1 MKHAIFGMLAAA
13 ALALPAAAD
22 PVTLRTARGSVEIA
36 QTPKTVAVY
45 DMAALDTLDA
55 LGVPVAGSVSKTF
68 VDYLAKYQGDLGTLF
83 EPDLEALYAL
93 RPDLVIAGG
102 RSAAKVDELAKIA
115 PTVDMTFTGDL
126 LIDEAKERLE
136 DYGRLFGLEDRAALI
151 EGQLDAKVA
160 EARAAIAG
168 KGRGLILLTNG
179 PKISVYGKGSRFGW
193 IHGELGLPEA
203 VENIETTAHG
213 EAISFEFIRQAD
225 PDWLLVLDRA
235 AAIGAA
241 AQGAQATL
249 DNPLVR
255 ETKAWKAGHVIY
267 LNAAEIYISSGGVQ
281 SLDHTLDLL
290 IKAFEGA

>member
-1 MKHAIFGMLAAA
+1 MKHAIFGMLAAVS
-13 ALALPAAAD
+13 LALPAVAD
-22 PVTLRTARGSVEIA
+22 PVALRTARGLVETA
-36 QTPKTVAVY
+36 QAPKTVAVY

-83 EPDLEALYAL
+83 EPDLEALYTL
-93 RPDLVIAGG
+93 HPDLVIAGG

-151 EGQLDAKVA
+151 EGQLDAKVE
-160 EARAAIAG
+160 EARDAIAG
-168 KGRGLILLTNG
+168 KGKGLIILTNG
-179 PKISVYGKGSRFGW
+179 PKISAYGQGSRFGW

-213 EAISFEFIRQAD
+213 EAISFEFIHQAD

-235 AAIGAA
+235 AAIGAEA
-241 AQGAQATL
+241 EGAQATL

-255 ETKAWKAGHVIY
+255 ETKAWKQGHVIY

>member
-1 MKHAIFGMLAAA
+1 MKHVIFGMLAAA

-235 AAIGAA
+235 AAIGAE

>member
-235 AAIGAA
+235 AAIGAE

>member
-168 KGRGLILLTNG
+168 KGKGLILLTNG

-235 AAIGAA
+235 AAIGAE

>member
-1 MKHAIFGMLAAA
+1 MKHVIFGMLAAA

-22 PVTLRTARGSVEIA
+22 PVTLRGSVEIA

-235 AAIGAA
+235 AAIGAE

>member
-1 MKHAIFGMLAAA
+1 MKHVIFGMLAAA

-168 KGRGLILLTNG
+168 KGKGLILLTNG

-235 AAIGAA
+235 AAIGAE

>member
-22 PVTLRTARGSVEIA
+22 PVTLRTARGPVEIA
-36 QTPKTVAVY
+36 QTPKAVAVY

-168 KGRGLILLTNG
+168 KGKGLILLTNG

-235 AAIGAA
+235 AAIGAE

-255 ETKAWKAGHVIY
+255 ETRAWKAGHVIY